1 MPWLEIIGW
10 VGSALVVL
18 SLMQA
23 RVLRFRWLNFVGAV
37 IATGYNAV
45 IEVWPFAAMN
55 GAIALID
62 AYWLWRLYREA
73 HDGEVYQVVAV
84 APCEAYLAHVLRV
97 NAADIAATH
106 PDFDPDATGDA
117 RRAWLVERGDET
129 VGVVVVSLAGGTA
142 VVNLDWVSP
151 RFRDFTPGEFV
162 HRDSGIFTAL
172 GVDRLV
178 VPASEAADRT
188 YLKRMGYAPD
198 GDGAW
203 VRQVATV

>member
-10 VGSALVVL
+10 VGSILVVV

-23 RVLRFRWLNFVGAV
+23 RVLRFRWLNFIGAI

-55 GAIALID
+55 GAIAIID

-73 HDGEVYQVVAV
+73 HDGEVYHVVQV
-84 APCEAYLAHVLRV
+84 APGEAYLAHVLRV
-97 NAADIAATH
+97 NAADIATTH
-106 PDFDPDATGDA
+106 PGFDPSADPAQ

-129 VGVVVVSLAGGTA
+129 VGVVIVRPEGSTGAIE
-142 VVNLDWVSP
+142 LDWVSP

-162 HRDSGIFTAL
+162 YRDSGIFTAL
-172 GVDRLV
+172 GLDRLV
-178 VPASEAADRT
+178 VPEREATDPR
-188 YLKRMGYAPD
+188 YLRRMDFAPD
-198 GDGAW
+198 GDGRW
-203 VRQVATV
+203 VHQVTPA

>member
-10 VGSALVVL
+10 VGSILVVV

-55 GAIALID
+55 GAIAIID

-73 HDGEVYQVVAV
+73 HDDAVYQVVQV
-84 APCEAYLAHVLRV
+84 APGEAYLAHVLRV
-97 NAADIAATH
+97 NAADIAATQ
-106 PDFDPDATGDA
+106 PTFVSATPDAD
-117 RRAWLVERGDET
+117 RRAWLVQRGDET
-129 VGVVVVSLAGGTA
+129 VGVVIVHLAGGTA
-142 VVNLDWVSP
+142 VVDLDWVSP

-162 HRDSGIFTAL
+162 YRDSGIFSAL
-172 GVDRLV
+172 GLDRLV
-178 VPASEAADRT
+178 VPGSEPGNHA
-188 YLKRMGYAPD
+188 YLERMGFVPD
-198 GDGAW
+198 GAGGW
-203 VRQVATV
+203 VREVAPA